1 MKFNELPASE
11 IKFPSEVIYEQ
22 IKKIF
27 SDSSFTGSDILK
39 RFLLFIV
46 EQTLSGHSNWL
57 KEYTIGVEVLNKPSD
72 FKPQESGIVRI
83 HAGRLRRALNHYYNG
98 DGANDP
104 VYISIPKGS
113 YVPIFADNVVSAK
126 MVEDENIDQT
136 ISNDKLVAIAVMPF
150 THSDND
156 QKNSFTDGLCLQLT
170 NSLMH
175 FENLSIIAF
184 HITRNLHEKFKDIKE
199 IAAIVEAQYVL
210 TGEVQ
215 SKGDRVRI
223 NIQMVEAQT
232 SRQMWSKMFERK
244 LNDTNFFELQDE
256 IAKLVVSGLE
266 EFCGSVSGKFCLQTM
281 AVA

>member
-1 MKFNELPASE
+1 M
-11 IKFPSEVIYEQ
+11 
-22 IKKIF
+22 
-27 SDSSFTGSDILK
+27 
-39 RFLLFIV
+39 

-98 DGANDP
+98 DGAGDP
-104 VYISIPKGS
+104 VCISIPKGS
-113 YVPIFADNVVSAK
+113 YVPVFADNVTAAK
-126 MVEDENIDQT
+126 MVEDENVDRM
-136 ISNDKLVAIAVMPF
+136 ISNDKLIAIAVIPF
-150 THSDND
+150 THLDNE
-156 QKNSFTDGLCLQLT
+156 QKNSFAEGLCLQLT

-175 FENLSIIAF
+175 FENISIIAY
-184 HITRNLHEKFKDIKE
+184 HIMRNLHEKFNDIKE
-199 IAAIVEAQYVL
+199 IAAIVEAPYVL

-266 EFCGSVSGKFCLQTM
+266 ELCGTVSGKFRLQAM